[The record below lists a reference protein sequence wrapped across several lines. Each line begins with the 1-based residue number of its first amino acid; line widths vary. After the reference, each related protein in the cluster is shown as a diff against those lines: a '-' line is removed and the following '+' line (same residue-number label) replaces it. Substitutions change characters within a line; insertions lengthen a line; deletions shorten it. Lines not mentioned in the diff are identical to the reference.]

1 MGVRDVGEVPGGAW
15 RAGHAAGDDDG
26 RREGR
31 KRDAGMVGG
40 RGDGERGGT
49 GEPGGDRIGIDDGA
63 GGESRVL
70 FIFYIFA
77 WRVVVI

>member
-63 GGESRVL
+63 GGEFGRSDIYWPGAEGHNGL
-70 FIFYIFA
+70 
-77 WRVVVI
+77 